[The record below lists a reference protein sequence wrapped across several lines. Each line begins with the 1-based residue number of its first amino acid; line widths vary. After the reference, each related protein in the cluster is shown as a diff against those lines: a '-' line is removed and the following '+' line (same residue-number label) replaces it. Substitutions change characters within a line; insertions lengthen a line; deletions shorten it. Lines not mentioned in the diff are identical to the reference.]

1 MKDSTKHTIEGTA
14 HEIKGAVKQKTGHA
28 IGNRRLE
35 AEGAGEKGGGG
46 AEKKLAR
53 TEKAAHITS
62 RKEY

>member
-35 AEGAGEKGGGG
+35 AEGAGGKGWGRG
-46 AEKKLAR
+46 
-53 TEKAAHITS
+53 
-62 RKEY
+62 